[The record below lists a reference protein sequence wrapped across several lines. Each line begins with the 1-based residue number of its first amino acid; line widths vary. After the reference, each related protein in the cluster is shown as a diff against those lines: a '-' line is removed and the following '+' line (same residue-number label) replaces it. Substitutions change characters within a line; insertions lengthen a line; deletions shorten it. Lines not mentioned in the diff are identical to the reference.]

1 MYRADGKY
9 ILTEIQ
15 GYEAGGFSH
24 SANYGG
30 KIFEAYLDDNT
41 SSGQYLTIPKSVLV
55 LNSDSIVTYD
65 IHSVIGLYDDGT
77 IRMDSGVLI
86 YKLSKR
92 AKYMLNDEGKAI
104 YTMYSMMY
112 KDDDID
118 NNWIDINEFI
128 EKYTC
133 RE

>member
-1 MYRADGKY
+1 
-9 ILTEIQ
+9 
-15 GYEAGGFSH
+15 
-24 SANYGG
+24 
-30 KIFEAYLDDNT
+30 
-41 SSGQYLTIPKSVLV
+41 
-55 LNSDSIVTYD
+55 
-65 IHSVIGLYDDGT
+65 
-77 IRMDSGVLI
+77 
-86 YKLSKR
+86 
-92 AKYMLNDEGKAI
+92 MLNDEGKAI